1 MRFLPHTDED
11 VRAMLDVVGVPD
23 VADLFADVPGVLCAR
38 AAVELPPGLPEQEVR
53 ARLEQLAVRNVGAQR
68 HCFLGAG
75 AYPHFVPAVVDHILQ
90 RAEFYS
96 AYTPYQPE
104 VSQGTLQAIFE
115 FQTLVAMLLG
125 MEVAN
130 ASMYDGASAT
140 AEAVLMALR
149 IHPKR
154 PRIILSRALHPQY
167 REVVRTYAT
176 VAGGEGAHH
185 VDLVEA
191 PVGSDGRTDLAWLAS
206 AVNDETAAVVIGY
219 PNFFGVVEDLET
231 VGQLVRAHGT
241 LLVTATTEAIA
252 LGLLKPPGAFGADI
266 AVAEGQSLGVPLSYG
281 GPGVGLFATRSDF
294 VRMMPGR
301 LVGEAVDGAGRRGY
315 VLTLA
320 TREQHIRREKATS
333 NICTNHGLIALAVT
347 VYLSTVGKAGVREL
361 AIANTAAAHRAA
373 ERLVRTGK
381 WQQQFSAP
389 FFNEFVLCGSDA
401 EAAWKAANARGV
413 LSGIPLRRWYPELS
427 DALLLCATEVHDAA
441 AVDALL
447 DALSA
452 SS

>member
-11 VRAMLDVVGVPD
+11 VRAMLDVVGASG
-23 VADLFADVPGVLCAR
+23 VADLFADIPKDLRDR
-38 AAVELPPGLPEQEVR
+38 AAINLLPGLSEQEVR
-53 ARLEQLAVRNVGAQR
+53 ARLEQLAVRNSAAQQR
-68 HCFLGAG
+68 CFLGAG
-75 AYPHFVPAVVDHILQ
+75 AYPHFVPAVVDQILQ

-154 PRIILSRALHPQY
+154 SRVILSRALHPQY
-167 REVVRTYAT
+167 REVVRTYAV
-176 VAGGEGAHH
+176 VAGGDAAHH
-185 VDLVEA
+185 LDLVEA
-191 PVGSDGRTDLAWLAS
+191 PVSADGRTDAEWLAN
-206 AVNDETAAVVIGY
+206 AINDETAAVVVGY
-219 PNFFGVVEDLET
+219 PNFFGVVEDLESL
-231 VGQLVRAHGT
+231 GALAHARGA
-241 LLVTATTEAIA
+241 LLITATAETMA

-266 AVAEGQSLGVPLSYG
+266 AVAEGQSLGVPMAYG

-301 LVGEAVDGAGRRGY
+301 LVGEAVDGAARRGY

-347 VYLSTVGKAGVREL
+347 VYLSTVGKAGLREL
-361 AIANTAAAHRAA
+361 AVANTATAHRTA
-373 ERLVRTGK
+373 ERLVGTGK
-381 WQQQFSAP
+381 WNQQFNAP
-389 FFNEFVLCGSDA
+389 FFNEFVLRGNDA
-401 EAAWKAANARGV
+401 ERSWQAANERGV
-413 LSGIPLRRWYPELS
+413 LAGVPLRRWYPELH
-427 DALLLCATEVHDAA
+427 DALLLCVTETHDAA
-441 AVDALL
+441 AVDALVS
-447 DALSA
+447 ALS
-452 SS
+452 